1 MEKTRAT
8 TSERDLQKT
17 TEETDMEVKGD
28 DPETTTP
35 TALIAKSPQDI
46 KITAIKETIAEPRDI
61 AVTEKRTIRSSHQE
75 NPESTTHHQKICS
88 TGLVTYTQRSS
99 TGSEYQGTQ

>member
-1 MEKTRAT
+1 MEKMRAT
-8 TSERDLQKT
+8 TNGHDLQRT

-35 TALIAKSPQDI
+35 TASTAKSPQDI
-46 KITAIKETIAEPRDI
+46 KTTVIKETIAEARDI

-88 TGLVTYTQRSS
+88 TGLVIYTQRSS
-99 TGSEYQGTQ
+99 TGSEYQGMQ